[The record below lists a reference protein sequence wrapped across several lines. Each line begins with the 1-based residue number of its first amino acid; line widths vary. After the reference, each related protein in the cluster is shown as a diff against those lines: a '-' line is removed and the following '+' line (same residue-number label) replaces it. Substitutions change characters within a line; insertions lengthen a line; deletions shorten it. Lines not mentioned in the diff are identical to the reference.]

1 MKTLYISDLDGTLL
15 DSTPNTSDYTNETI
29 NKLNADG
36 FIISF
41 ATARSYT
48 TAKKV
53 TKGLDMTHPAVV
65 HNGTFIV
72 DKDGKILHKNTF
84 SKSDSDYILDVVLS
98 LGLNPIVYSLIDNKE
113 QFSFIRNRLNKETL
127 DFLSKRKDDPR
138 TREIHTTESLYD
150 GEVYYFT
157 LIGDEDIT
165 KPLYEK
171 LKNEFQCYFQQ
182 DMYSGDYW
190 LEILPKNAT
199 KANAIKQLAEML
211 NCQKIVAF
219 GDGINDV
226 EMFKLSDEC
235 YAVENAVKDLKS
247 IATAVIGSNLDD
259 AVAQWL
265 KENLKR

>member
-15 DSTPNTSDYTNETI
+15 DSTPKTSDYTNETI

-53 TKGLDMTHPAVV
+53 TKGLNMAHPAVV

-72 DKDGKILHKNTF
+72 DKCGKILHKNTF
-84 SKSDSDYILDVVLS
+84 NKNDSDYILDVILS
-98 LGLNPIVYSLIDNKE
+98 LGLNPIVYSLIDEKE
-113 QFSFIRNRLNKETL
+113 QFSFVRPRLNKETL
-127 DFLSKRKDDPR
+127 DFLSKRKDDKR
-138 TREIHTTESLYD
+138 TREVESTESLYN

-165 KPLYEK
+165 KPLYER
-171 LKNEFQCYFQQ
+171 LKNEFQCYFQR

-199 KANAIKQLAEML
+199 KANAVKQLAQML
-211 NCQKIVAF
+211 SCDKIVAF

-235 YAVENAVKDLKS
+235 YAVKNAVEELKD
-247 IATAVIGSNLDD
+247 IATAVIDSNLDD
-259 AVAQWL
+259 AVAKWL
-265 KENLKR
+265 KENLRG